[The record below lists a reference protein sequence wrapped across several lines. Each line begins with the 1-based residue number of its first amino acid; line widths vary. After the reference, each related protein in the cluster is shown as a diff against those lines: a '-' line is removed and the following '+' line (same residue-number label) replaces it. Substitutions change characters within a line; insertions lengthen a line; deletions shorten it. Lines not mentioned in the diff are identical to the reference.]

1 MFDVPEIEL
10 KTEVVIRKSEKFG
23 KIVELKPTLYNRS
36 KKIFKISD
44 FVEDYYFPFIIRDEG
59 ENIYRL

>member
-1 MFDVPEIEL
+1 MFDVP
-10 KTEVVIRKSEKFG
+10 KVVIRKNEKFG

-59 ENIYRL
+59 ENI